1 MLYLCKHL
9 IGNNHAEGSDPDP
22 IDPKD
27 KDKD

>member
-1 MLYLCKHL
+1 MLYLCKNPA
-9 IGNNHAEGSDPDP
+9 GNNHVEGSDPDP